1 MKMPEMTAG
10 NNFNW
15 RNFDAYLFDID
26 GTLLNSRDA
35 VHYFAFQRAVR
46 LVYGCEPSIEGVQVQ
61 GSTDVR
67 IMRDMT
73 RLAGIPEAE
82 FRAKLPQVI
91 AEICGDV
98 ERNQHDMRPELCPSI
113 LELLDQLQAA
123 GKLLGVT
130 SGNLEPI
137 GWAKLR
143 AAGVRHYF
151 QFGSFS
157 DRNETREE
165 IFRWGATKVRETLGS
180 TARLCFVGDT
190 PSDVLAAKAV
200 GEPIMAVATGVFSVD
215 ELTEHGPEM
224 CLSCLDALESHP

>member
-1 MKMPEMTAG
+1 MTEKH
-10 NNFNW
+10 FNW
-15 RNFDAYLFDID
+15 RAFDAYLFDID

-46 LVYGCEPSIEGVQVQ
+46 SVYGCEPRLEGVQVQ

-73 RLAGIPEAE
+73 RLAGISEDE
-82 FRAKLPQVI
+82 FRAKLPQAI
-91 AEICGDV
+91 AEICANV
-98 ERNQHDMRPELCPSI
+98 ERNQHDLKPELCPSI
-113 LELLDQLQAA
+113 LDLLEQFHSA
-123 GKLLGVT
+123 GRLLGVT

-165 IFRWGATKVRETLGS
+165 IFRWGAKKVREILGPA
-180 TARLCFVGDT
+180 ARLCFVGDT
-190 PSDVLAAKAV
+190 PADVLAAKAV

-224 CLSCLDALESHP
+224 CLSCLDALESRP

>member
-1 MKMPEMTAG
+1 MLEMTDRD
-10 NNFNW
+10 NFKW
-15 RNFDAYLFDID
+15 RDFDAYLFDID

-35 VHYFAFQRAVR
+35 VHYFAFKRAVR
-46 LVYGCEPSIEGVQVQ
+46 SVFGCEPRIEGVQVQ
-61 GSTDVR
+61 GSTDVL

-73 RLAGIPEAE
+73 RLAGMSEGE
-82 FRAKLPQVI
+82 FRAKLPQAI

-98 ERNQHDMRPELCPSI
+98 ERNQHDLRPELCPSI
-113 LELLDQLQAA
+113 LELLEQLHSA

-165 IFRWGATKVRETLGS
+165 IFRWGANKARETLGPS
-180 TARLCFVGDT
+180 ARLCFVGDT
-190 PSDVLAAKAV
+190 PADVLAAKAV
-200 GEPIMAVATGVFSVD
+200 GEPIMAVATGEFSVD
-215 ELTEHGPEM
+215 QLTEHGPEM
-224 CLSCLDALESHP
+224 CLTCLDALESHP